1 MHYMIKLLLSK
12 VPETNAFGP
21 IFTSLPIIVP
31 ELIDEFI
38 PVDTLSPMI
47 TPNFLLEVSI
57 RSPL

>member
-1 MHYMIKLLLSK
+1 MCIIIKLLLSK

-38 PVDTLSPMI
+38 PVIHCLP
-47 TPNFLLEVSI
+47 
-57 RSPL
+57 